1 MHIKVL
7 ACEVLAR
14 EVFHCAAR
22 STNTFDIELY
32 TQGLHDN
39 ANVCRETLQPRIDA
53 ASDGPYGAI
62 VLAYG
67 LCNNA
72 VVGIE
77 ARQVPLVIPRAHDC
91 ITLFLGSK
99 ERYQTLFSQRPG
111 TYYYTS
117 GWLEY
122 PDRGG
127 DRVPY
132 DPKSGLQRPEHFQ
145 FEALVEQYGED
156 NAQFLW
162 ESMGA
167 WKTHYTHGAYIAYP
181 WLADLPFADRVR
193 QICADN
199 AWEYL
204 ELEGDLSLLQRL
216 LDGQWDDAAF
226 LRVGPGQRIAADH
239 TGGIVVAR

>member
-14 EVFHCAAR
+14 EVFYCAAR
-22 STNTFDIELY
+22 SANTIDIELY

-53 ASDGPYGAI
+53 AARGPYGAI

-72 VVGIE
+72 VIGIE
-77 ARQVPLVIPRAHDC
+77 ARAIPLVIPRAHDC

-111 TYYYTS
+111 TYYHTS

-132 DPKSGLQRPEHFQ
+132 DPKSGL
-145 FEALVEQYGED
+145 
-156 NAQFLW
+156 
-162 ESMGA
+162 
-167 WKTHYTHGAYIAYP
+167 
-181 WLADLPFADRVR
+181 
-193 QICADN
+193 
-199 AWEYL
+199 
-204 ELEGDLSLLQRL
+204 
-216 LDGQWDDAAF
+216 
-226 LRVGPGQRIAADH
+226 
-239 TGGIVVAR
+239 